1 MDAFIWTLDLMLLGI
16 LIALSAFFS
25 GSETAFFSLT
35 GPQRIKLREER
46 SRASRIIR
54 TQLEHPQRL
63 LITILVG
70 NMIVNIFASSYAA
83 GICYKLFGKYGIL
96 LSTGI
101 MTFII
106 LIFGEITPKTFAVR
120 NPVLFAG
127 YAALPLNF
135 FSKVLMPVRETLRF
149 LTRWAIPAPDER
161 PVGISE
167 EDLRAAVHVGHGEGV
182 LALSERKMIANI
194 LDLNRI
200 VVREVM
206 TPRTEIFSV
215 EEGSPLEEV
224 IVQAKTKGY
233 SRIPVWRASE
243 ACLEHVLSLP
253 LSEAKGEAEGRS
265 REENIVGVIHIR
277 DLLASKAAPDK
288 EWTHRIRP
296 VDVIPET
303 KRVVDLFRELQ
314 SKKTHIA
321 MVIDEYGSL
330 AGLVTLEDILERIVG
345 HIADHRE
352 QLKQYVRFLG
362 HNRIRLSARTEIERF
377 NELFDADIPHE
388 EFETIGGYILAQIGR
403 IPKTGERFRFGKLDV
418 TITRAEPR
426 RILEVEVRRR
436 N

>member
-1 MDAFIWTLDLMLLGI
+1 MNFIFVWTFHLVLLGI

-46 SRASRIIR
+46 SRASQIILA
-54 TQLEHPQRL
+54 QLEHPQQM

-70 NMIVNIFASSYAA
+70 NMIVNILASSYAA
-83 GICYKLFGKYGIL
+83 GIGYKLFGKLGIL

-101 MTFII
+101 MTFLI

-120 NPVLFAG
+120 NPALFA
-127 YAALPLNF
+127 AHVALPLNL
-135 FSKVLMPVRETLRF
+135 FSKIIMPVREFLRL
-149 LTRWAIPAPDER
+149 LTRWAIPSSEER

-167 EDLRAAVHVGHGEGV
+167 EDLRAAVQVGHGEGV
-182 LALSERKMIANI
+182 LALSERKLIDNI

-215 EEGSPLEEV
+215 EEGSPMEEV

-243 ACLEHVLSLP
+243 
-253 LSEAKGEAEGRS
+253 
-265 REENIVGVIHIR
+265 ENIVGVLRIR
-277 DLLASKAAPDK
+277 DLLAAKAAAAHASKPGK
-288 EWTHRIRP
+288 GPLTLPGWTHRIRP

-303 KRVVDLFRELQ
+303 KRVVDLLRELQ
-314 SKKTHIA
+314 SSRTHMA
-321 MVIDEYGSL
+321 VVIDEYGSL
-330 AGLVTLEDILERIVG
+330 AGLVTSEDILERIVG
-345 HIADHRE
+345 QIADRRE
-352 QLKQYVRFLG
+352 QVKQYVRFLG
-362 HNRIRLSARTEIERF
+362 RNRIRLSARTEIERF

-388 EFETIGGYILAQIGR
+388 ESETIGGYILEQIGR
-403 IPKTGERFRFGKLDV
+403 IPKAGERFRFGNLDV
-418 TITRAEPR
+418 TIAETEPQ